1 MAWGMDKMGDN
12 IDRVKGFIG
21 LTILAPLAGA
31 AIGTVG
37 AIGGLSSGVR
47 GATQVAIGGGL
58 LGSAAKIFKF

>member
-1 MAWGMDKMGDN
+1 MGDN
-12 IDRVKGFIG
+12 IDRVKGFVG

-37 AIGGLSSGVR
+37 EISTLSSGVR

-58 LGSAAKIFKF
+58 LGSAANLLKLK

>member
-1 MAWGMDKMGDN
+1 MGQNLDL
-12 IDRVKGFIG
+12 IKGFIT
-21 LTILAPLAGA
+21 LTVITPLAGA